1 LYAGIDTSDVR
12 ILGSIVNT
20 ESYFSNCGTSI
31 SGSYLLLKFGWA
43 QGNEITVPEKQ
54 LKDMQVGD
62 QCKDLI
68 TLKNVS
74 WEMGVWY
81 KGHDEI
87 LDVKYSIL
95 TVSNTLLEV
104 PSLCEKALDMVK
116 KKLVLHS
123 MLPSGTMYVQTVK
136 RIRKWAHSHKLE
148 ELLNATQPWP
158 KTPEQ
163 VCN

>member
-1 LYAGIDTSDVR
+1 VK
-12 ILGSIVNT
+12 T
-20 ESYFSNCGTSI
+20 ENYFSNCGTSI
-31 SGSYLLLKFGWA
+31 SGSYLLLKFGGA

-62 QCKDLI
+62 RCKDLI

-74 WEMGVWY
+74 REMGDCY

-87 LDVKYSIL
+87 LDVKYSIP

-116 KKLVLHS
+116 KNWHYIVC
-123 MLPSGTMYVQTVK
+123 LPSGTMYMQTVK
-136 RIRKWAHSHKLE
+136 RIRKWAHCHKLE